1 MLLATFFVAL
11 LGYVFATTPTAY
23 AADATWEGES
33 LTYDGNTYAVVEPKD
48 KAPALI
54 RDSSAIY
61 QYVDSSVTPN
71 QAHFVYFAAD
81 SSDPRAEK
89 EARYIRYTLNPPN
102 DYSSPTIPEPIVV
115 VPAVDVGETDESAF
129 SSSCT
134 IDGIGYIV
142 CPVMNGLAEVM
153 DFVFERIRGFLTVQP
168 ITNSVDNPI
177 YRVWQYSRDL
187 ANIAFIIGFMVIIY
201 SYLVGGG
208 FNGYEIRKILPR
220 LAVAAILINVSYILC
235 AAAVDISNI
244 AGYGINQL
252 FESVRDDV
260 LPGSSGG
267 GEVNWT
273 SVTTWVLAGGVG
285 VGVLANVLPGATLG
299 SAAAAGLW
307 GLLSPFLVGGA
318 LLIMVTFFIL
328 AARQAIII
336 LLIAIAPLAF
346 AAFILPNTEK
356 WFERWRSLFFT
367 MLIMFPAFGAVFGA
381 AQLAGEVLIRT
392 ATSIEQVILGL
403 GVMVAP
409 LAITPLLLRLGGG
422 VLNRFGGIVN
432 NPQKGIYDRYKNY
445 NNERRQDFLAKQ
457 RKINAERNAD
467 GTLTGG
473 RNFMRRAAYRQ
484 DLKKYN
490 RQRLRDANTEYAN
503 RFLEDNDDGYET
515 LASRTRRQYAQAR
528 GRSTYTPSY
537 RYGSAEISEL
547 KQDSNLLHG
556 YTEARHDEHWQNVLQ
571 GDSRRLGM
579 QTATR
584 LAQGRAKI
592 DEERM
597 ASDDESFLQQSLNA
611 GVTPRYA
618 TLRDAKIQTTV
629 NKGVAEINAAEI
641 DAAAKVALQTTIDNS
656 RELRTMKVRT
666 FSDEKVAESIESRLK
681 SNAQANWN
689 YVSRVDANVQQ
700 LRLDEVRATDSAK
713 RVEEQY
719 NSLIENIRAKGGDA
733 PGVLVDVQAGVNNV
747 GVANAIKSIKRDID
761 VEGQVQGSAKL
772 IQQSDF
778 TDALSKSAQLR
789 QRAAGVDPRGADR
802 VLAAAKAAVTKE
814 LITNTD
820 NYQNTLDYSVQSN
833 IDELEA
839 RFKALPND
847 PSYMPQRVA
856 YARLLAKNGSPGA
869 SRLMSVLSDYTQGLP
884 PDEDNVMLLKEI
896 LGGEQSIRTASRAFE
911 VWANNERD
919 ENGQLYAN
927 FDAVNNNVGIWK
939 SITGQRF
946 SSLVQP
952 AQEHA
957 LRLLEADDKAN
968 GTNNLQRLVERVSQD
983 PAAMSGIKDKP
994 LRMVQAVLNGQDPSS
1009 VQ

>member
-1 MLLATFFVAL
+1 MMLATFLVVLFGYIFVSA
-11 LGYVFATTPTAY
+11 PTA
-23 AADATWEGES
+23 AAAEATWEGES
-33 LTYDGNTYAVVEPKD
+33 LTYEGDTYTAVDNKDDIPELIKDGPV
-48 KAPALI
+48 
-54 RDSSAIY
+54 Y
-61 QYVDSSVTPN
+61 QYVDSAASPN
-71 QAHFVYFAAD
+71 VAYFIYFPATVD
-81 SSDPRAEK
+81 DPRAAQ
-89 EARYIRYTLNPPN
+89 EANYIRYTLNPPN
-102 DYSSPTIPEPIVV
+102 RYSNPSIPEVISIV
-115 VPAVDVGETDESAF
+115 PSTATTTTDEAVF

-142 CPVMNGLAEVM
+142 CPVMHGIAEVM
-153 DFVFERIRGFLTVQP
+153 DFVFERIRSFLTVQP

-177 YRVWQYSRDL
+177 YRIWQYSRDL

-235 AAAVDISNI
+235 AIAVDASNI
-244 AGYGINQL
+244 AGYGVNQL
-252 FESVRDDV
+252 FENVRDDV
-260 LPGSSGG
+260 LPGSSTTAD
-267 GEVNWT
+267 VNWT

-285 VGVLANVLPGATLG
+285 VGVGGIALANATG
-299 SAAAAGLW
+299 GAAAGLW

-328 AARQAIII
+328 AARQAIIV
-336 LLIAIAPLAF
+336 LLITIAPLAF

-392 ATSIEQVILGL
+392 ATSIEQIILGL

-432 NPQKGIYDRYKNY
+432 NPKKGIYDRYKNY

-457 RKINAERNAD
+457 RRMNNERNAD
-467 GTLTGG
+467 GTLKGG
-473 RNFMRRAAYRQ
+473 RNFMRRTAYRQ

-490 RQRLRDANTEYAN
+490 RGRLREANTELGN
-503 RFLEDNDDGYET
+503 RLHEDNDNGYET
-515 LASRTRRQYAQAR
+515 AASRARRQYAQAR
-528 GRSTYTPSY
+528 GRSSYTPSY
-537 RYGSAEISEL
+537 KYGSAEIAEL
-547 KQDSNLLHG
+547 KQDANLLHG
-556 YTEARHDEHWQNVLQ
+556 YTEGRHEEHWQNTVQ
-571 GDSRRLGM
+571 GDARRRQM
-579 QTATR
+579 QSETR
-584 LAQGRAKI
+584 FTQGRAKI
-592 DEERM
+592 IEESM
-597 ASDDESFLQQSLNA
+597 ASADERFLQESINTGA
-611 GVTPRYA
+611 TPQYA
-618 TLRDAKIQTTV
+618 NLRNVRINTNTD
-629 NKGVAEINAAEI
+629 KGIAEINSAEI
-641 DAAAKVALQTTIDNS
+641 EAAGKLALSNTVNNS

-666 FSDEKVAESIESRLK
+666 FANQKTSEAIDNRLTKNAE
-681 SNAQANWN
+681 ANWN
-689 YVSRVDANVQQ
+689 NLSRNDADIQQ
-700 LRLDEVRATDSAK
+700 LRLQETQATDSAK

-719 NSLIENIRAKGGDA
+719 NSLIENIRAKGGNA
-733 PGVLVDVQAGVNNV
+733 PQVAAANQ
-747 GVANAIKSIKRDID
+747 GVANAIKSLKRDID
-761 VEGQVQGSAKL
+761 VQAQVQGSAKL

-778 TDALSKSAQLR
+778 TEALSKSAQLR
-789 QRAAGVDPRGADR
+789 AQAAGVDPRGADR

-820 NYQNTLDYSVQSN
+820 NYQNTLDYSVQSD

-869 SRLMSVLSDYTQGLP
+869 SRLMNVLSDYTKNLP
-884 PDEDNVMLLKEI
+884 PDEENVMLLKEI
-896 LGGEQSIRTASRAFE
+896 LGGEQNIRTASRAFE

-919 ENGQLYAN
+919 GNGNLYQN
-927 FDAVNNNVGIWK
+927 FDEVNDNVDIWK

-946 SSLVQP
+946 ASLVQP

-957 LRLLEADDKAN
+957 LRLLETYDKAN
-968 GTNNLQRLVERVSQD
+968 GTNFTQRLVERVSQD
-983 PAAMSGIKDKP
+983 PSALSAIKDKP
-994 LRMVQAVLNGQDPSS
+994 LRMVQAVQKGQDPSS